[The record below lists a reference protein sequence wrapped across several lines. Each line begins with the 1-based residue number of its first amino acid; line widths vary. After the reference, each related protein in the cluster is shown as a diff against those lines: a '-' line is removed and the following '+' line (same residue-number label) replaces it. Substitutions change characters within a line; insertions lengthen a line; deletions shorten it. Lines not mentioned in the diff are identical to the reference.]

1 MFIRLFTNIRLK
13 FAKYI
18 RENAFKIIIILVLI
32 LFFTSIY
39 NMIVNFSVP
48 IRPIVSKDIET
59 PVISEEKFPKKV
71 QEEGVKQINQ
81 FLEYVNQD
89 KIDLAADML
98 TDEAK
103 QYAFLNKKEAI
114 RIYNRSI

>member
-39 NMIVNFSVP
+39 NVIVNFSVP

-71 QEEGVKQINQ
+71 QEEGLKLINQ

-103 QYAFLNKKEAI
+103 QYSFLNKKEAI
-114 RIYNRSI
+114 RIYN

>member
-39 NMIVNFSVP
+39 NVIVNFSVP
-48 IRPIVSKDIET
+48 IRPIISKDIET

-71 QEEGVKQINQ
+71 QEEGLKQINQ

-89 KIDLAADML
+89 KIDLADML